1 MFWSVVSCIQSEYRK
16 ILTRKNSLFEHFS
29 RSEGLDIG
37 GKPTFEDLLVDDKFD
52 NENVTVSENRN
63 KYIDYIIKSTVSSPN
78 VTHPWGKTEL
88 KKKKKRRRKSMCRF
102 QHKKVGFK
110 TTEEDNFEKKS

>member
-1 MFWSVVSCIQSEYRK
+1 M
-16 ILTRKNSLFEHFS
+16 
-29 RSEGLDIG
+29 
-37 GKPTFEDLLVDDKFD
+37 LVDDKFD

-88 KKKKKRRRKSMCRF
+88 KKKKRRRRKSMCRF